1 MVIKVIPPIRTTD
14 VRGSGAY
21 HAPRSYGKHN
31 GVDVAI
37 LPKSAV
43 LSATIGTVTKLG
55 YMYNDD
61 LSYRYVRIVTPLGY
75 TLSYCYVSPAVKV
88 GDEVSVDQWIGNVQ
102 DIGARYEGITP
113 HIHLSVKSPTGE
125 YVNPEIYFGERS

>member
-1 MVIKVIPPIRTTD
+1 MIKIIPPIRTTD
-14 VRGSGAY
+14 DHGSGAY

-37 LPKSAV
+37 LPRSAV
-43 LSATIGTVTKLG
+43 LSSTIGTVTKLG

-75 TLSYCYVSPAVKV
+75 TISYCYVLPSVDV
-88 GDEVSVDQWIGNVQ
+88 GDEVSVDQVIGTVQ
-102 DIGARYEGITP
+102 DIGARYKGITP
-113 HIHLSVKSPTGE
+113 HIHLSVKNPSGE
-125 YVNPEIYFGERS
+125 YINPELYFGEVE